1 MPAKY
6 SHVKKRPAS
15 GPKKKAATSSSGA
28 NVGGA
33 KDHHNHKRLPS
44 HIDRGISN
52 AMTAVSQLERAIA
65 RIFLIRFEQDI
76 ARLFSTH
83 LYCVALIHLPTFVMR
98 CITVGGPGWV
108 AHNADCEEIKDFFRS
123 VASMELRQCGERV
136 ATKSVLWSYTA
147 LRDFALSNNVPV
159 CRKRGLHSLRLLPYL
174 DGLKAHLDVLE
185 GMPRPTFAKPP
196 HLGPLT
202 EGLEALEEA
211 CELKYG
217 EKSLLRSTPP
227 PGWDQHWRLKVRLGY
242 ERVSQTLWRVAREF
256 DVSGYGNVLREK
268 LTTKWCDCGCST
280 DHLGEVCEKTVRED
294 EENSGV
300 RSGKQREW
308 DGRGMS
314 ALDGLHESVP
324 CVTYVVCAS
333 GSGVHGWE
341 TEEEEDVWDL
351 DLDFTG
357 NESEEEAN
365 PGSMEPEMTIA
376 EIMEVRYL
384 RAEKEKELGNTA
396 FRRGDFELAV
406 QHYQAAHSVEPEMPH
421 YQLNIAAA
429 YLKLNKWIE
438 AENACTTALGQ
449 HRSIKAYYRRAKA
462 RKMMGRIDEAIKDLR
477 SALKIQPSNAEALEE
492 IMSLLLPL
500 DTSTPPSQ
508 QSPVYEASSSAGG
521 TSAALQPP
529 PPSNHD
535 RLQLP
540 KPKQPKQLPF
550 ARTKA
555 DDRKLKIVP
564 IPVMF
569 EVPEYI
575 PGDPSATWKS
585 SKAQKVK
592 NLTTTTETF
601 LFPSWEK
608 YTVKQVIT

>member
-15 GPKKKAATSSSGA
+15 GPKKKAATSSGGA
-28 NVGGA
+28 NNLNGGKEHHR
-33 KDHHNHKRLPS
+33 KDHPNHHKRLPN
-44 HIDRGISN
+44 HMDRGISN

-123 VASMELRQCGERV
+123 VVSMELRQSGERV

-159 CRKRGLHSLRLLPYL
+159 CRKRGLHSLRLLPFY
-174 DGLKAHLDVLE
+174 DALKAHLDVLE
-185 GMPRPTFAKPP
+185 GMPHASFAKPP

-308 DGRGMS
+308 DGRG
-314 ALDGLHESVP
+314 
-324 CVTYVVCAS
+324 
-333 GSGVHGWE
+333 SGVHGWE

-365 PGSMEPEMTIA
+365 PGSTEPEMTIA
-376 EIMEVRYL
+376 EIMEVRFL
-384 RAEKEKELGNTA
+384 RAEKEKELGNAA

-406 QHYQAAHSVEPEMPH
+406 RHYQAAHSVEPEMPH

-429 YLKLNKWIE
+429 YLKLNNWIE
-438 AENACTTALGQ
+438 AEKACTKALSQ
-449 HRSIKAYYRRAKA
+449 HRSIKGYYRRAKA
-462 RKMMGRIDEAIKDLR
+462 RRMLEHIEEATKDLR
-477 SALKIQPSNAEALEE
+477 SALKIQPTNTEALDE
-492 IMSLLLPL
+492 MLSLLPPEP
-500 DTSTPPSQ
+500 SPPPSP
-508 QSPVYEASSSAGG
+508 SYHNEAASSSMGG
-521 TSAALQPP
+521 SNSATLQLPV
-529 PPSNHD
+529 PSNHD

-540 KPKQPKQLPF
+540 KSRQPKQLPF

-555 DDRKLKIVP
+555 DDRKLKIMP

-569 EVPEYI
+569 EVPEYM

-585 SKAQKVK
+585 TKALKVK
-592 NLTTTTETF
+592 NVTTKTETF

-608 YTVKQVIT
+608 YTVKQVVG

>member
-6 SHVKKRPAS
+6 SHVKKRPAN
-15 GPKKKAATSSSGA
+15 GPKKKATTTGSNNA
-28 NVGGA
+28 NGGA
-33 KDHHNHKRLPS
+33 KDHGKDHHNHKRLPA

-65 RIFLIRFEQDI
+65 RIFLVRFEQDI

-83 LYCVALIHLPTFVMR
+83 LYCVSLIHLPTFVMR

-123 VASMELRQCGERV
+123 VVSMELRQSGERV

-147 LRDFALSNNVPV
+147 LRDFAVSNNVPV
-159 CRKRGLHSLRLLPYL
+159 CRNRGLHSLRLLPHY
-174 DGLKAHLDVLE
+174 DALKAHLDVLE
-185 GMPRPTFAKPP
+185 AMPHASFAKPP
-196 HLGPLT
+196 HLGTLA

-308 DGRGMS
+308 DGRG
-314 ALDGLHESVP
+314 D
-324 CVTYVVCAS
+324 
-333 GSGVHGWE
+333 GVHGWE
-341 TEEEEDVWDL
+341 TVEEEDVWDL

-365 PGSMEPEMTIA
+365 PGSTVPEMTIA
-376 EIMEVRYL
+376 EVMEVRYL
-384 RAEKEKELGNTA
+384 RGEKEKELGNAA

-406 QHYQAAHSVEPEMPH
+406 RHYQAAHAVEPEMPH

-429 YLKLNKWIE
+429 YLKLNNWIE
-438 AENACTTALGQ
+438 AENACTTALSQ
-449 HRSIKAYYRRAKA
+449 HRSIKGYYRRAKA
-462 RKMMGRIDEAIKDLR
+462 RRMIGRTDEAIKDLR
-477 SALKIQPSNAEALEE
+477 AALRIQPSNTEALEE
-492 IMSLLLPL
+492 MLSLLPP
-500 DTSTPPSQ
+500 DRSPPPS
-508 QSPVYEASSSAGG
+508 PLYPDEAASSSLGGG
-521 TSAALQPP
+521 TSATLHCPTPP
-529 PPSNHD
+529 DHD
-535 RLQLP
+535 HLHLHRP
-540 KPKQPKQLPF
+540 KPAKQLPF
-550 ARTKA
+550 SRTKA
-555 DDRKLKIVP
+555 DDRKLKIMP

-575 PGDPSATWKS
+575 PGDPSSTWKS
-585 SKAQKVK
+585 TRAHRVK
-592 NLTTTTETF
+592 NVTTKTETF

-608 YTVKQVIT
+608 YSVKHVG

>member
-6 SHVKKRPAS
+6 SHVKKRPTA
-15 GPKKKAATSSSGA
+15 GQKKKTTATT
-28 NVGGA
+28 NVAGSRDPTM
-33 KDHHNHKRLPS
+33 DHRNHKRMPP

-65 RIFLIRFEQDI
+65 RIFLLRFEQDI

-108 AHNADCEEIKDFFRS
+108 AYNADCEDIKDFFRS
-123 VASMELRQCGERV
+123 VLSMELRQSGERV

-159 CRKRGLHSLRLLPYL
+159 CRNRGLHSLRLLPYY
-174 DGLKAHLDVLE
+174 DALKAHLDVLE
-185 GMPRPTFAKPP
+185 AMPHATFTKPP
-196 HLGPLT
+196 HLGTLS

-294 EENSGV
+294 EENSGI

-308 DGRGMS
+308 DGRG
-314 ALDGLHESVP
+314 
-324 CVTYVVCAS
+324 
-333 GSGVHGWE
+333 SGVHSWE
-341 TEEEEDVWDL
+341 TVEEEDVWDL

-365 PGSMEPEMTIA
+365 PGLTEPEMTIA

-384 RAEKEKELGNTA
+384 RAEREKELGNAA
-396 FRRGDFELAV
+396 FRRGDYETAV
-406 QHYQAAHSVEPEMPH
+406 SHYQAAHIVEPEMSH

-429 YLKLNKWIE
+429 YLKLSNWIE
-438 AENACTTALGQ
+438 AENACSKALSQ
-449 HRSIKAYYRRAKA
+449 HRSIKGYYRRARA
-462 RKMMGRIDEAIKDLR
+462 RRMMGRTEDAIKDLR
-477 SALKIQPSNAEALEE
+477 AALRIQPSNTEALEE
-492 IMSLLLPL
+492 MLSLV
-500 DTSTPPSQ
+500 PSQ
-508 QSPVYEASSSAGG
+508 PSPSPTPSYPDEAASSSIGG
-521 TSAALQPP
+521 TSATPRNI
-529 PPSNHD
+529 PSSNPN
-535 RLQLP
+535 QFQIP
-540 KPKQPKQLPF
+540 KSKPQKQLPF
-550 ARTKA
+550 GRTKA
-555 DDRKLKIVP
+555 DDRRLKIVP

-569 EVPEYI
+569 EVPEYAA
-575 PGDPSATWKS
+575 GDASSTWKS
-585 SKAQKVK
+585 TRAQRPK
-592 NLTTTTETF
+592 NDTTKTETF
-601 LFPSWEK
+601 VYPSWEK
-608 YTVKQVIT
+608 YAVKQVG